1 MLRVAS
7 ESICTDAK
15 KGVTMSKFFAVLCV
29 CAVFGLSALENHSI
43 LAASPSEDRRDQYQ
57 EPFRPQFHFS
67 PSKNWTNDPN
77 GPIFYKREYH
87 LFYQYNP
94 FGDVWGHMSWGHA
107 VSPDM
112 VHWREL
118 PVALMEE
125 DGIMMFSGSVVV
137 DWKNTS
143 GLCQSADAKDPSCL
157 IATYTGRT
165 PTRQTQNIAF
175 SNDRGRTWT
184 KYKGNPV
191 IDLEMHDF
199 RDPKVF
205 WYQPSGKWIMVTVL
219 AREKKVRF
227 FASSDLKTWKVLSDF
242 GPEGATAGVWECPDL
257 FPLPVEGDPTQVRW
271 VLSVNINPGAIAGG
285 SGNQYFIG
293 SFDGHRFVSE
303 NPGSEPLWVDYGKDF
318 YASTSF
324 SDLPDSDGRRIW
336 IGWLTNWQ
344 YANLE
349 PTSPW
354 RGAQSLPRSVGLRK
368 VDGSIRLSQEPIV
381 ELKQLRGEHLHI
393 TAHGITEANRLLRRF
408 HSDTYEVIAELDSG
422 SASEVG
428 FNIRKG
434 ASEQTVVGYDPLKG
448 QLFID
453 RTNSG
458 QVGFSKDFPGRH
470 AGPAEIRKQVRM
482 HLFVDR
488 SSVELFG
495 NAGTIVISDRIFPP
509 PDASGLELFSK
520 GATAKI
526 RSLDIWILRPAW
538 TQVRH

>member
-1 MLRVAS
+1 MRKSLA
-7 ESICTDAK
+7 
-15 KGVTMSKFFAVLCV
+15 FLCS
-29 CAVFGLSALENHSI
+29 CAIFIVSALESYSALRTYNGGRHREQS
-43 LAASPSEDRRDQYQ
+43 YQ

-67 PSKNWTNDPN
+67 PIKNWTNDPN
-77 GPIFYKREYH
+77 GPVFYKGEYH

-94 FGDVWGHMSWGHA
+94 FGEVWGHMSWGHA

-125 DGIMMFSGSVVV
+125 NGIMIFSGSVVV

-143 GLCQSADAKDPSCL
+143 GLCQRTDSDDPSCL
-157 IATYTGRT
+157 IAIYTGRT

-191 IDLEMHDF
+191 IDLDMQDF

-205 WYQPSGKWIMVTVL
+205 WHDPSGKWIMVTVL

-227 FASSDLKTWKVLSDF
+227 FASSNLKTWNMLSDF
-242 GPEGATAGVWECPDL
+242 GPEGAAGGVWECPDL
-257 FPLPVEGDPTQVRW
+257 FPLQAQNDPKQMRW

-293 SFDGHRFVSE
+293 WFDGNRFT
-303 NPGSEPLWVDYGKDF
+303 PDDAGSGPLWVDYGKDF

-324 SDLPDSDGRRIW
+324 SDIPASDGRRIW
-336 IGWLTNWQ
+336 MGWLTNWQ
-344 YANLE
+344 YANVE

-354 RGAQSLPRSVGLRK
+354 RGAQSIPRALSLRR
-368 VDGSIRLSQEPIV
+368 VDGATRLIQEPIA
-381 ELKQLRGEHLHI
+381 ELKELRGEHLHI
-393 TAHGITEANRLLRRF
+393 KTHNVAEANRLLQSF
-408 HSDTYEVIAELDSG
+408 HSDCYEIIAELESS
-422 SASEVG
+422 SASELG
-428 FNIRKG
+428 FEVRKG
-434 ASEQTVVGYDPLKG
+434 ATEETLVGYDAG
-448 QLFID
+448 RGELFID
-453 RTNSG
+453 RTKSG

-470 AGPAEIRKQVRM
+470 AGPAKGGKQVRM

-495 NAGTIVISDRIFPP
+495 NHGTTVISDRIFPS
-509 PDASGLELFSK
+509 PDSNGLELFANGSD
-520 GATAKI
+520 TKI
-526 RSLDIWILRPAW
+526 RSLDIWIIRSAW
-538 TQVRH
+538 SN